1 MIEFLAFLGI
11 FCVNYLTKNLDTY
24 PLIISFYI
32 SIAITYIIIANFFI
46 ALINN
51 FYHKQKNR
59 YAWLCACYT
68 VLIAVGI
75 TASFYFSYIYVKN
88 IILIALYIAVS
99 LPLIYLIYL
108 SFKSKKTYG
117 SLYLFFRLAYI
128 AIIIGL
134 LMLDFFNS
142 YETVNDTIIN
152 IYFVFIGCL
161 YFLQYIVERFKK
173 YWKYNISLFN
183 KLEVLMDKNNTDKA
197 IIPPIREVENDFIL
211 SDLRYILQESF
222 VRSIEIIRITKKL
235 RKIMYKK
242 SVYNQ
247 KQITDFTNEFMDLI
261 IHNLMN
267 RKNDYSFKI
276 KIRKPNT
283 FIRKK
288 NYKDKRKS

>member
-1 MIEFLAFLGI
+1 MIEILALLGI
-11 FCVNYLTKNLDTY
+11 LCVNYLTKNLDTY

-32 SIAITYIIIANFFI
+32 SIAITYIIVANFFI

-75 TASFYFSYIYVKN
+75 TASFYFSYIYVKD
-88 IILIALYIAVS
+88 IILIVLYIAVS
-99 LPLIYLIYL
+99 LPLGYLIYL
-108 SFKSKKTYG
+108 SFKNRKVFG
-117 SLYLFFRLAYI
+117 NLYLFFRLAYI

-134 LMLDFFNS
+134 LLLDFFNS

-152 IYFVFIGCL
+152 VYFILILCL
-161 YFLQYIVERFKK
+161 CFLQYIAERFKK

-183 KLEVLMDKNNTDKA
+183 KLKNLMDKNNTDKA

-222 VRSIEIIRITKKL
+222 VRSIEIIRIIKKL
-235 RKIMYKK
+235 RKIMYVKK
-242 SVYNQ
+242 IYNQ
-247 KQITDFTNEFMDLI
+247 KQITDFTNEFMNLI
-261 IHNLMN
+261 VHNLMN
-267 RKNDYSFKI
+267 RKGDYSFKI
-276 KIRKPNT
+276 KIRKPNA